1 MPNYDYQC
9 TACGTVTEIF
19 HKMSQDPEVK
29 CPECG
34 SPMKRKISAGAGI
47 MFKGSGYYVND
58 YKSSGARSEASAESK
73 AEAKAGTPPAVTTE
87 TKTKTD
93 TATAMKAET
102 KTETSPASTPVS
114 TEPKKA

>member
-47 MFKGSGYYVND
+47 VFKGSGYYVND
-58 YKSSGARSEASAESK
+58 YKSSGAKSEAKAESK
-73 AEAKAGTPPAVTTE
+73 AESKAETPPAVTTE
-87 TKTKTD
+87 TKTDTSTAAKTG
-93 TATAMKAET
+93 T
-102 KTETSPASTPVS
+102 KTETAPVS
-114 TEPKKA
+114 TSASLEPKKA